1 LVRSKD
7 PTGGKEAV
15 SIMQTADIAKSDL
28 DLAGLMLRCGEAG
41 TEALVVLLN
50 PLGPRAHPK
59 VTATAAGQTAEFAAS
74 VVPPGAALLLPAE
87 ASALASGPWQTAAE
101 LVLQID
107 TGQEDSGKTIR
118 GAVPLVGL
126 AVALSQLVANCR
138 SH

>member
-1 LVRSKD
+1 
-7 PTGGKEAV
+7 
-15 SIMQTADIAKSDL
+15 MQTADIAKSDL

-107 TGQEDSGKTIR
+107 TGQEGKTIR

-126 AVALSQLVANCR
+126 AVALSQLVANCT